1 MGDQVPSLS
10 RSCSRPHIPDMS
22 RAFVKDADADA
33 VEDLPD
39 RPVSE
44 HPNDVTAEGL
54 AQIEAAY
61 AAAQAAH
68 AAAQA
73 AGDRAAMA
81 QASRDLRYWSARRAT
96 ARVVPDADDTKQVRF
111 GGTVTIV
118 RDDGRQQTFR
128 IVGEDEADPSLGTL
142 SHASPLARALFG
154 KTVGDVV
161 PAGSGEAEIV
171 AVGRGGES

>member
-1 MGDQVPSLS
+1 
-10 RSCSRPHIPDMS
+10 MS
-22 RAFVKDADADA
+22 RAFVKDTDADA
-33 VEDLPD
+33 IEDLPD

-68 AAAQA
+68 GAAQA

-81 QASRDLRYWSARRAT
+81 QAGRDLRYWSARRAT
-96 ARVVPDADDTKQVRF
+96 ARVVPDTDDSTQVRF
-111 GGTVTIV
+111 GGTVTIL
-118 RDDGRQQTFR
+118 RDDGREQTFR
-128 IVGEDEADPSLGTL
+128 IVGEDEADPSRGTL
-142 SHASPLARALFG
+142 SHASPLARAMFG
-154 KTVGDVV
+154 KKVGDVV

-171 AVGRGGES
+171 AIGRSGSRG

>member
-10 RSCSRPHIPDMS
+10 RTCSRPHIPDMS
-22 RAFVKDADADA
+22 RAFVKEADADA
-33 VEDLPD
+33 VEDLPE
-39 RPVSE
+39 RPVSA

-81 QASRDLRYWSARRAT
+81 QASRDVRYWSARHAT
-96 ARVVPDADDTKQVRF
+96 AHVVPDTDDTTQIRF
-111 GGTVTIV
+111 GSTVTIL
-118 RDDGRQQTFR
+118 RDDGREQTFR
-128 IVGEDEADPSLGTL
+128 IVGEDEADPSHGTL

-154 KTVGDVV
+154 KKVGDIV
-161 PAGSGEAEIV
+161 PAGSGEAEVV
-171 AVGRGGES
+171 AIGGSGS